1 MNESEE
7 TLSINITR
15 VGRSLITKATQKI
28 NAVKLYIQT
37 EDITQAN
44 NLLRVITLLVEEKL
58 QLKRIK
64 NGGVKEP

>member
-44 NLLRVITLLVEEKL
+44 DLLRVITLLVEEKL